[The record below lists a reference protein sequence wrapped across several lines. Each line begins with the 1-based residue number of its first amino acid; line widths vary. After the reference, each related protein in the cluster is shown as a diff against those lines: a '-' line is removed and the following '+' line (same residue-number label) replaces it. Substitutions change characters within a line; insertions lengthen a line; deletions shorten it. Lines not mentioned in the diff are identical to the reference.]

1 MHILKNVNVKL
12 KILGPVTAMVLCIIL
27 TAIINYFSFD
37 SIMSASSEIS
47 GECVESITLLGE
59 VSSDFASLQ
68 RVVFAHCI
76 AQETSKMRSLESEA
90 DELKTDIDRICVRI
104 EELLVDGS
112 DTKVNYDKFREAY
125 ATYMNNYEQAVTYSR
140 NGRKAEA
147 EDVANAALTNLGNQ
161 ISTLISQMITANE
174 ENMTKAVDHQETV
187 YNKAVAS
194 SLAFLAI
201 SILLAAV
208 IIVIIVFEITMPMDR
223 MNKKLAD
230 IIAGINEDRGDLT
243 QRIDADGRDE
253 LSRLGGGINAFI
265 ETLQGI
271 MQKITDDATKLEKI
285 VSGVLDNIK
294 AANENSCD
302 VSSVMEELS
311 ATMQEISATVI
322 TVDENT
328 NVVYTDTKDISNAS
342 DELLE
347 YTVQMQKR
355 ANDLRTTAEENKAN
369 TNEVIE
375 RILISLKQA
384 IEDSKSVERVNELT
398 NEILNISSQTNLL
411 ALNASIEA
419 ARAGEAGKGFAVV
432 ADEIRQLAD
441 SSRDT
446 ANNIQSINSM
456 VVAAV
461 KGLID
466 SSNEIVNYINET
478 ILADYDSFV
487 SSGKQYDMDA
497 EHINEVV
504 TNFHKMTTEQRK
516 LMDSIAEA
524 INGISTAIGESA
536 NAVTTAA
543 MNTNELVEDMNN
555 VTKEMQDN
563 KDIADTLK
571 GEADRFISL

>member
-27 TAIINYFSFD
+27 TAIINYFSFN

-76 AQETSKMRSLESEA
+76 AQEASKMRALESEA
-90 DELKTDIDRICVRI
+90 DELKTDIDRICGRI
-104 EELLVDGS
+104 EELLVEGS

-125 ATYMNNYEQAVTYSR
+125 ATYMTNYEQAINYSR
-140 NGRKAEA
+140 NGQEARA
-147 EDVANAALTNLGNQ
+147 EDVANVALTNLGNQ

-174 ENMTKAVDHQETV
+174 VNMTTAVAHQGDV

-194 SLAFLAI
+194 SLAFLVI
-201 SILLAAV
+201 SVLLAV
-208 IIVIIVFEITMPMDR
+208 IIIVIIVFEITMPMDI

-243 QRIDADGRDE
+243 QRINADGKDE
-253 LSRLGGGINAFI
+253 ISKLGKGINAFI
-265 ETLQGI
+265 ETLQVI
-271 MQKITDDATKLEKI
+271 MQKITDDSTKLENI
-285 VSGVLDNIK
+285 VNKVLDNIK

-328 NVVYTDTKDISNAS
+328 NVVYTDTKNISNAS

-347 YTVQMQKR
+347 YTAQMQKR
-355 ANDLRTTAEENKAN
+355 ANDLKTTAEENKAN

-461 KGLID
+461 KGLIN

-478 ILADYDSFV
+478 ILVDYDSFV

-543 MNTNELVEDMNN
+543 MNTNDLVEDMNN
-555 VTKEMQDN
+555 VTREMQDN

-571 GEADRFISL
+571 KEADRFISL